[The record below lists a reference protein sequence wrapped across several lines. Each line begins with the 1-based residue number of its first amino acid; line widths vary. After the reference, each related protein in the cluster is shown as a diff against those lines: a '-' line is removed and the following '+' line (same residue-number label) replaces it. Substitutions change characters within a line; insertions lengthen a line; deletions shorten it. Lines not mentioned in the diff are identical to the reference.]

1 MPVKIL
7 LAADGS
13 KFTKKAL
20 AFLVTH
26 ENLAGPNDEL
36 VVLHVQPPVPP
47 RVKTMV
53 GATAVYDYY
62 RDEAEKV
69 LEPIR
74 KFLKRCHTVLNRTS
88 WVVGSPPVEIVR
100 AAQQKKAY
108 LIAMG
113 HGHGLIGRALMGSVA
128 QRVVT
133 ECDVPV
139 LLVK

>member
-1 MPVKIL
+1 MKIL
-7 LAADGS
+7 IAADGS

-26 ENLAGPNDEL
+26 ENFIGPNNEL
-36 VVLHVQPPVPP
+36 VVLHVQPPVPS

-53 GATAVYDYY
+53 GTTAVHDYY

-74 KFLKRCHTVLNRTS
+74 KFLKRHTVPNRTS

-100 AAQQKKAY
+100 AAQREKAH

-113 HGHGLIGRALMGSVA
+113 TH
-128 QRVVT
+128 
-133 ECDVPV
+133 
-139 LLVK
+139 